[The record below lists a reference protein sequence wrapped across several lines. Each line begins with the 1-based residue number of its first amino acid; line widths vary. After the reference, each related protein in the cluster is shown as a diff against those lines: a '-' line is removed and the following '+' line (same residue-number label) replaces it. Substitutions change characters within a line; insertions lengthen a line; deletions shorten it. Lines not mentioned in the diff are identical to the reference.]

1 MNSLQLMKFGPLPIR
16 ILAGL
21 TLLLHGLPKITD
33 ISGVQSFFPNL
44 GLPPELAIP
53 VTLLEVVGGLAILFG
68 ILTRIASGLFIIEM
82 IGAVVVAK
90 LAKGFVGGYELEL
103 LIMAI
108 CISLFITGP
117 GRISIEYDVLKREIF
132 PRGKQM
138 VDLLSQ
144 KSALSQSSI
153 ES

>member
-1 MNSLQLMKFGPLPIR
+1 MTLRMNSLQLMKFGPLPIR
-16 ILAGL
+16 TLAGL
-21 TLLLHGLPKITD
+21 TLILHGLPKITD
-33 ISGVQSFFPNL
+33 ISGVQRFFPNI

-53 VTLLEVVGGLAILFG
+53 VALLEVIGGLAILFG

-90 LAKGFVGGYELEL
+90 LSKGFVGGYELEL

-117 GRISIEYDVLKREIF
+117 GRISIEYEVLKREIF

-138 VDLLSQ
+138 VDRLRE
-144 KSALSQSSI
+144 KSALS
-153 ES
+153 

>member
-1 MNSLQLMKFGPLPIR
+1 MTLRMNSLQLMKFGPLPIR

-21 TLLLHGLPKITD
+21 TLMLHGLPKITD
-33 ISGVQSFFPNL
+33 IPGVQSFFPNL

-53 VTLLEVVGGLAILFG
+53 VALLEVIGGLAILFG
-68 ILTRIASGLFIIEM
+68 LLTRIASGLFIIEM
-82 IGAVVVAK
+82 IGAAVVAK
-90 LAKGFVGGYELEL
+90 LSKGFVGGYELEL

-108 CISLFITGP
+108 SISLFITGP

-138 VDLLSQ
+138 L
-144 KSALSQSSI
+144 I
-153 ES
+153 I

>member
-1 MNSLQLMKFGPLPIR
+1 MKFGPLPIR

-21 TLLLHGLPKITD
+21 ALMLHGLPKITD
-33 ISGVQSFFPNL
+33 ISGTQSFFPNI

-53 VTLLEVVGGLAILFG
+53 VALLEVIGGLAILFG
-68 ILTRIASGLFIIEM
+68 ILTRIAAGLFIIEM
-82 IGAVVVAK
+82 IGATVVAK
-90 LAKGFVGGYELEL
+90 LSKGFVGGYELEL

-132 PRGKQM
+132 PRGKRM
-138 VDLLSQ
+138 VDHLRE
-144 KSALSQSSI
+144 KSALS
-153 ES
+153 

>member
-33 ISGVQSFFPNL
+33 LTGVQSFFPNL

-53 VTLLEVVGGLAILFG
+53 VTFLEVIGGLAILFG

-90 LAKGFVGGYELEL
+90 LSKGFVGGYELEL

-138 VDLLSQ
+138 VNHLSQ
-144 KSALSQSSI
+144 KSALS
-153 ES
+153 

>member
-1 MNSLQLMKFGPLPIR
+1 MILRLNSPQLMKFGPLPIR

-53 VTLLEVVGGLAILFG
+53 VTLLEVIGGLALLFG
-68 ILTRIASGLFIIEM
+68 ILTRIASGLIIIEM

-90 LAKGFVGGYELEL
+90 LSKGFVGGYELEL
-103 LIMAI
+103 LIVAI
-108 CISLFITGP
+108 CISLFISGP

-132 PRGKQM
+132 PRGKQL
-138 VDLLSQ
+138 VDSLRQ
-144 KSALSQSSI
+144 KAAHS
-153 ES
+153 

>member
-1 MNSLQLMKFGPLPIR
+1 MTLRMNSLQLLILGPLPIR

-53 VTLLEVVGGLAILFG
+53 VTLLEVIGGLALLFG
-68 ILTRIASGLFIIEM
+68 ILTRIASGLIMIEM

-90 LAKGFVGGYELEL
+90 LSKGFVGGYELEL
-103 LIMAI
+103 LIVAI
-108 CISLFITGP
+108 CISLFISGP

-132 PRGKQM
+132 PRGKQL
-138 VDLLSQ
+138 VDSLRQ
-144 KSALSQSSI
+144 KAAHS
-153 ES
+153 

>member
-33 ISGVQSFFPNL
+33 LTGVQSFFPNL

-53 VTLLEVVGGLAILFG
+53 VTFLEVIGGLAILFG
-68 ILTRIASGLFIIEM
+68 ILTRITSGLFIIEM
-82 IGAVVVAK
+82 IGAAVVAK

-144 KSALSQSSI
+144 KSAFS
-153 ES
+153 

>member
-1 MNSLQLMKFGPLPIR
+1 MTLRMNSIQLMILGPLPIR

-53 VTLLEVVGGLAILFG
+53 VALLDVIGGLAILFG

-90 LAKGFVGGYELEL
+90 LSKGFVGGYEVE
-103 LIMAI
+103 IIIIAI
-108 CISLFITGP
+108 CNRLFITGP
-117 GRISIEYDVLKREIF
+117 GRILIEDEGLKGEDF
-132 PRGKQM
+132 ARGK
-138 VDLLSQ
+138 
-144 KSALSQSSI
+144 
-153 ES
+153 

>member
-1 MNSLQLMKFGPLPIR
+1 MTLRMNSLQLMKFGPLPIR

-21 TLLLHGLPKITD
+21 TLILHGLPKITD
-33 ISGVQSFFPNL
+33 ISGVQRFFPNI

-53 VTLLEVVGGLAILFG
+53 VALLEVIGGLAILFG

-82 IGAVVVAK
+82 IGVVVVAK
-90 LAKGFVGGYELEL
+90 LSKGFVGGYELEL

-117 GRISIEYDVLKREIF
+117 GRISIEYEVLKREIF

-138 VDLLSQ
+138 VDRLRE
-144 KSALSQSSI
+144 KSALS
-153 ES
+153 